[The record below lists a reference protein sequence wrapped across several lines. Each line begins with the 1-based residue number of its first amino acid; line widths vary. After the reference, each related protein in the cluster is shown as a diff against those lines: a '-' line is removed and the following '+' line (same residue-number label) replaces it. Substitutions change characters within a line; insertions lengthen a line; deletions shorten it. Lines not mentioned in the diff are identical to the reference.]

1 MTTSIGTEAVDP
13 GFLTRMEGL
22 AKLVAPR
29 RASRRPEGTSIAASL
44 PLPPF
49 NSPVAVAYPRTM
61 RSEGRESAGRAIGPR
76 GQLALAAV
84 VAFVAVG
91 GFLALYGAHHGT
103 SGATLGATGLG
114 LLALGAG
121 LAFFASRRGEN
132 GVPIGLLAVAAAAGL
147 VAALALCDLFHLR
160 PYLLLPVDLL
170 GFSESPFVTDLIK
183 LRLGEPLYTPLPDNN
198 SFPYSCGTQVLTYSI
213 ASLLGDGTSIPL
225 LRCVQFSYVLGAVVV
240 ATAAMRSILRASG
253 PAAHSPMWPWSI
265 LAAAFLVLVA
275 TDGRFNLYTHALHN
289 DGLVLL
295 LSACGLWL
303 LVENAHAP
311 RRWHALAM
319 VLLPVVGFSVKQSAL
334 IWAGLFAAHFL
345 FERRLRWSLVVAYG
359 LCTGA
364 LAGLVVG
371 ASWWAWGDPYLEW
384 TFVSLSLKNV
394 SYERVLEHGFAAA
407 GYLALGL
414 AGGVALVLRPQ
425 ARRLLWPW
433 LMSLGLFGAE
443 IYTSGVAVVS
453 NHIGPGALLL
463 STWSLA
469 AFALAWRDGDAAE
482 PAWRRLVLLGA
493 QVGIPVAAVGAL
505 QLYRAPKNVLSGDFP
520 RYVAAIEREFEG
532 LPAEQVLLD
541 AGSWIYLREGVLM
554 RDRSAPV
561 SLHVGS
567 NQTEITRT
575 ALADTIERIRARS
588 YARILARELDTPRTR
603 YDFGDRGSGVK
614 AAILENYRIVRR
626 IPGVRNVLEWWPPHL
641 VSEVVVL
648 EPIEPATR

>member
-1 MTTSIGTEAVDP
+1 MHSAEMKSESRARGAR
-13 GFLTRMEGL
+13 GKLTL
-22 AKLVAPR
+22 AMVMALVA
-29 RASRRPEGTSIAASL
+29 I
-44 PLPPF
+44 
-49 NSPVAVAYPRTM
+49 
-61 RSEGRESAGRAIGPR
+61 
-76 GQLALAAV
+76 
-84 VAFVAVG
+84 G
-91 GFLALYGAHHGT
+91 GFLALYGAHHGA
-103 SGATLGATGLG
+103 SGATVGAAGVALLTLGAVPVF
-114 LLALGAG
+114 LLA
-121 LAFFASRRGEN
+121 RRGEK
-132 GVPIGLLAVAAAAGL
+132 GVPDGALAVAAAAGA
-147 VAALALCDLFHLR
+147 VGALALCNLFHLR

-183 LRLGEPLYTPLPDNN
+183 LRLGAPLYTPLPDNN
-198 SFPYSCGTQVLTYSI
+198 SFPYSCGTQVLTYAI
-213 ASLLGDGTSIPL
+213 ANLIGDGTSIPL
-225 LRCVQFSYVLGAVVV
+225 LRCVQFSYVLGAVAV
-240 ATAAMRSILRASG
+240 ATAALRSILRASG
-253 PAAHSPMWPWSI
+253 SESRARDWSWSA

-334 IWAGLFAAHFL
+334 IWAALFAAHFL
-345 FERRLRWSLVVAYG
+345 LERRLSWPLVVAYG
-359 LCTGA
+359 LATGA

-394 SYERVLEHGFAAA
+394 SYERVLDHGFAAA

-414 AGGVALVLRPQ
+414 AAGIGLVLRPQ
-425 ARRLLWPW
+425 GRGLLWPW
-433 LMSLGLFGAE
+433 LMSLGLFCAE
-443 IYTSGVAVVS
+443 VYTSGVAVVS

-469 AFALAWRDGDAAE
+469 AFALAWRDSEVGE
-482 PAWRRLVLLGA
+482 PAWKRLVLLGA
-493 QVGIPVAAVGAL
+493 QVGIPIAVIGAL

-520 RYVAAIEREFEG
+520 RYIAAIEREFEG

-567 NQTEITRT
+567 NQAEITRS

-626 IPGVRNVLEWWPPHL
+626 IHGVRNVLEWWPPHL
-641 VSEVVVL
+641 VSEIVVL